1 MNFGK
6 KGLKLASVLMGTMLM
21 GGVLAGCGSQA
32 DSNEI
37 KVGAN
42 FEMTGNVANYGA
54 ATLDGLKLAI
64 DEINDAGGV
73 DGKKI
78 TLVTADNKSEAS
90 EAVNA
95 ATKLISDDKVSVLV
109 GPAVTANVIAESQVA
124 TDNKVPI
131 IAPDATSPDV
141 TVENGKVKPFVFR
154 SCFIDP
160 QQGTVMAKFASENLK
175 A

>member
-73 DGKKI
+73 DGKKSRWSRPTI
-78 TLVTADNKSEAS
+78 NPRHQRPSMRR
-90 EAVNA
+90 
-95 ATKLISDDKVSVLV
+95 
-109 GPAVTANVIAESQVA
+109 
-124 TDNKVPI
+124 
-131 IAPDATSPDV
+131 
-141 TVENGKVKPFVFR
+141 R
-154 SCFIDP
+154 S
-160 QQGTVMAKFASENLK
+160 
-175 A
+175 

>member
-95 ATKLISDDKVSVLV
+95 ATKLISDDKVSRCHGREWQSQAVRLPQLLHR
-109 GPAVTANVIAESQVA
+109 PAAGHGHGEVRFRESQ
-124 TDNKVPI
+124 
-131 IAPDATSPDV
+131 
-141 TVENGKVKPFVFR
+141 G
-154 SCFIDP
+154 
-160 QQGTVMAKFASENLK
+160 
-175 A
+175 

>member
-78 TLVTADNKSEAS
+78 TLVTGDEAD
-90 EAVNA
+90 
-95 ATKLISDDKVSVLV
+95 L
-109 GPAVTANVIAESQVA
+109 G
-124 TDNKVPI
+124 
-131 IAPDATSPDV
+131 
-141 TVENGKVKPFVFR
+141 R
-154 SCFIDP
+154 
-160 QQGTVMAKFASENLK
+160 QGIRPRRPGCHGERHR
-175 A
+175 

>member
-54 ATLDGLKLAI
+54 ATLDGVKFRTRAQAGRCHGGFCTARIMKIMQEELGLPAAALTKRGPGS
-64 DEINDAGGV
+64 EI
-73 DGKKI
+73 
-78 TLVTADNKSEAS
+78 
-90 EAVNA
+90 
-95 ATKLISDDKVSVLV
+95 
-109 GPAVTANVIAESQVA
+109 
-124 TDNKVPI
+124 
-131 IAPDATSPDV
+131 
-141 TVENGKVKPFVFR
+141 VKGER
-154 SCFIDP
+154 
-160 QQGTVMAKFASENLK
+160 L
-175 A
+175 

>member
-42 FEMTGNVANYGA
+42 FEMTGNVANYGS

-95 ATKLISDDKVSVLV
+95 AT
-109 GPAVTANVIAESQVA
+109 GRY
-124 TDNKVPI
+124 
-131 IAPDATSPDV
+131 
-141 TVENGKVKPFVFR
+141 G
-154 SCFIDP
+154 
-160 QQGTVMAKFASENLK
+160 QQGPHHRTGCHEPGRHGRERQGQAVHLPQLLHRSAAGHGHGEVCFREPQG
-175 A
+175 